1 MKNTIK
7 YIAGIVL
14 ICLAGLSEG
23 ISSAQSPMKNSADFP
38 SAYSNI
44 PPFEDFRMNID
55 RDLYI
60 LRNDLF
66 PNLNYEF
73 DDFLQYAPAGVML
86 GLKAFGYEGRTN
98 WPGLI
103 VSDAFSVAIMAAT
116 VNGLKY
122 TVKRPRPDGSS
133 FNSFPSGHTA
143 TAFMTATMLHK
154 EYGWRSPWFSIGSYT
169 AATFTAYSRLLNN
182 RHWMSDILAGAAIGI
197 GSVHLGYFIT
207 DKIFQGKHIYD
218 GYEKPEFYYDSS
230 MKHYTAELLFGRRF
244 ILGGEGRKQ
253 MGELPDRG
261 SLTGLQTD
269 IPVIPGV
276 GVTGRFS
283 ASSLI
288 YSDYTSSDMISA
300 TAGGYWNYHFAKI
313 LELQVRAGL
322 GYAWLAKASDA
333 ASGIGFRTG
342 GIDLTA
348 GAGLSLI
355 MDNNFKI
362 KAFADFESI
371 NVNPAKPWLNTFV
384 LGYSAAWF
392 W

>member
-197 GSVHLGYFIT
+197 GSGHLGYFIT

-218 GYEKPEFYYDSS
+218 G
-230 MKHYTAELLFGRRF
+230 
-244 ILGGEGRKQ
+244 
-253 MGELPDRG
+253 
-261 SLTGLQTD
+261 
-269 IPVIPGV
+269 
-276 GVTGRFS
+276 
-283 ASSLI
+283 
-288 YSDYTSSDMISA
+288 
-300 TAGGYWNYHFAKI
+300 
-313 LELQVRAGL
+313 
-322 GYAWLAKASDA
+322 
-333 ASGIGFRTG
+333 
-342 GIDLTA
+342 
-348 GAGLSLI
+348 
-355 MDNNFKI
+355 
-362 KAFADFESI
+362 
-371 NVNPAKPWLNTFV
+371 
-384 LGYSAAWF
+384 
-392 W
+392 